1 MNTFNTRANNVM
13 KIKSKT
19 ESIMDKLSF
28 LLWCLSGASMFIML
42 CVAFEIISFSDWPF

>member
-19 ESIMDKLSF
+19 ENKLYYISTF
-28 LLWCLSGASMFIML
+28 AWGVVTFTIGSLLLFGMG
-42 CVAFEIISFSDWPF
+42 IISLEN